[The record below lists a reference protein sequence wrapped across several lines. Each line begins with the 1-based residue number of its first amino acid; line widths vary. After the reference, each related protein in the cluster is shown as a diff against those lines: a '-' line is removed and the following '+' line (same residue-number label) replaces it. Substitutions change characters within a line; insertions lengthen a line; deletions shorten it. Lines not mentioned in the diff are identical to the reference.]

1 MKVQRSSWIH
11 PSVSRKNFKN
21 RERVI
26 FIAATDALAWL
37 KGEISEQD
45 GDFSADNIFFSTDL
59 FSSIGVEA
67 PGPGEDL
74 ALLSLC
80 NLSIISVGCDY
91 LWTGLKGRGAG
102 KIIILEICSKPFDR
116 QAHLVSG
123 EPCLLE
129 ARLSKLDNVVL
140 IHIIIAQMVHKS
152 QR

>member
-26 FIAATDALAWL
+26 FIAATDALGWL
-37 KGEISEQD
+37 KGEISDQG

-59 FSSIGVEA
+59 FSSVGVEA

-80 NLSIISVGCDY
+80 NHSIISVGCDN
-91 LWTGLKGRGAG
+91 LWSGLEG
-102 KIIILEICSKPFDR
+102 
-116 QAHLVSG
+116 
-123 EPCLLE
+123 
-129 ARLSKLDNVVL
+129 
-140 IHIIIAQMVHKS
+140 
-152 QR
+152 